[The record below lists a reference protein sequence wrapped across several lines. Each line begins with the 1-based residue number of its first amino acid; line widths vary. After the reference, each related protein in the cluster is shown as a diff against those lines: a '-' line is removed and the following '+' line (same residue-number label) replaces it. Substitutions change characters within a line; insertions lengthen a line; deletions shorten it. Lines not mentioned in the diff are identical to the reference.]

1 MNKKADYF
9 SLIKTRLFLLLIIFS
24 FAGPLVLAS
33 LMYKYSDIVPIPSPK
48 SHGNLIEPVITI
60 NSNEDFYETL
70 MNEKKWVFMYVYE
83 DETCDLVCEATLYM
97 MQQVRESVGRERQR
111 ISNVAIVKKSFLN
124 NENKKVINKYNKIKL
139 LKIIDNSFFNKLKKN
154 HLYLVDP
161 LGNIFMYY
169 QKDFN
174 PKGLKKDIKKILKV
188 SRIG

>member
-124 NENKKVINKYNKIKL
+124 NENKKVINIFGVWGPKKFMGKEYDGILRKTF
-139 LKIIDNSFFNKLKKN
+139 IIDE
-154 HLYLVDP
+154 
-161 LGNIFMYY
+161 
-169 QKDFN
+169 
-174 PKGLKKDIKKILKV
+174 KGFVERIIEKVKTKEHASQILN
-188 SRIG
+188 

>member
-83 DETCDLVCEATLYM
+83 DETCDLV
-97 MQQVRESVGRERQR
+97 
-111 ISNVAIVKKSFLN
+111 SNVAIVKKSFLN

>member
-1 MNKKADYF
+1 
-9 SLIKTRLFLLLIIFS
+9 
-24 FAGPLVLAS
+24 
-33 LMYKYSDIVPIPSPK
+33 
-48 SHGNLIEPVITI
+48 
-60 NSNEDFYETL
+60 
-70 MNEKKWVFMYVYE
+70 
-83 DETCDLVCEATLYM
+83 
-97 MQQVRESVGRERQR
+97 
-111 ISNVAIVKKSFLN
+111 
-124 NENKKVINKYNKIKL
+124 L

>member
-70 MNEKKWVFMYVYE
+70 MNEGKELGLHGFLCTFTKMR
-83 DETCDLVCEATLYM
+83 LV
-97 MQQVRESVGRERQR
+97 
-111 ISNVAIVKKSFLN
+111 I
-124 NENKKVINKYNKIKL
+124 
-139 LKIIDNSFFNKLKKN
+139 
-154 HLYLVDP
+154 
-161 LGNIFMYY
+161 
-169 QKDFN
+169 
-174 PKGLKKDIKKILKV
+174 
-188 SRIG
+188 